1 MGYSIQKVIAIK
13 FLVLFFM
20 TSLEAMAQNTSTRLS
35 ASAAIGIPATLFGVN
50 SKFMGIYAGA
60 ARYSFNKT
68 WSFETKLTAHAFY
81 NNATGNSKKASLDG
95 GASDVLNFRTPT
107 FGLHGIVYYNLHN
120 ILGLDKMPDARW
132 LPFVNL
138 GLGMNWFK
146 PNVGFADG
154 SSSNAKG
161 FDEKYLDYQLG
172 VGTRYY
178 LNHLTDLY
186 AGAAYHFAQTYYI
199 DGIKEKAN
207 PTLDTY
213 LNFYAGLSVKLGA
226 KKHANLIDWAHKNVE
241 KESDE
246 PKDYS
251 KWAIDGSLGLPIL
264 LSPITY
270 RVTGMFGLGL
280 RHSFN
285 NFLSGQFNFLYGN
298 VAGSQAT
305 NGTPPVGSSGYVREF
320 STTLS
325 QITGRMLINIR
336 SMIAEPSNR
345 NMWNHYAVIGAGF
358 TKATGD
364 ATFADNKS
372 VKDAKLSLSPG
383 IQTIIIG
390 YQARKYINA
399 HFDLIAGVD
408 FNYNGSK
415 YIDQAYTNTSID
427 NHLYF
432 NTGATYKIG
441 TSKDREHIDWAY
453 QKYNNYKNRKAVLA
467 QIPVIE
473 KPVTEEPKIEVIPV
487 AEEPAPASEGSV
499 TDSVIAV
506 TQVASPVQDKTVPT
520 APTPELNPSPIN
532 QNVSV
537 PAPASVSLKTTVQAP
552 TITPATVSSA
562 KKFEEKIRNSAY
574 LGQTNNKPK
583 SYIASYDVV
592 PPPYKYNVIVGCYS
606 VNKLTNA
613 KNIQDQL
620 ALKGYSPSIYRSST
634 NSRMLR
640 LAVISTDDKADAI
653 RVLRKARKEIDP
665 GSWIYL
671 YNAQ

>member
-1 MGYSIQKVIAIK
+1 MRYSLQKLIAIK
-13 FLVLFFM
+13 FLLLFFL
-20 TSLEAMAQNTSTRLS
+20 TSTGAMAQNTSPRLS
-35 ASAAIGIPATLFGVN
+35 ASAALGIPATLFGVN
-50 SKFMGIYAGA
+50 SKFMGIYTGA

-68 WSFETKLTAHAFY
+68 WSFETKLTAHTFF
-81 NNATGNSKKASLDG
+81 NNATGNGKKTSLDG
-95 GASDVLNFRTPT
+95 DASDVLTFRTPT
-107 FGLHGIVYYNLHN
+107 YGLNGIVYYNLHN

-138 GLGMNWFK
+138 GIGMYWYK
-146 PNVGFADG
+146 PTVSFADG
-154 SSSNAKG
+154 SGSSASSFG
-161 FDEKYLDYQLG
+161 APYRDYQLG
-172 VGTRYY
+172 AGTRYY
-178 LNHLTDLY
+178 LNHLIDLY
-186 AGAAYHFAQTYYI
+186 AGAEYHFAQTYYL
-199 DGIKEKAN
+199 DGIKEKNN
-207 PTLDTY
+207 PSLDTY

-226 KKHANLIDWAHKNVE
+226 KKHANLIDWAHKNIE
-241 KESDE
+241 KESDD

-251 KWAIDGSLGLPIL
+251 KWAIDGSVGLPIL
-264 LSPITY
+264 LSPVAY

-298 VAGSQAT
+298 VAGNQAT
-305 NGTPPVGSSGYVREF
+305 TGTPMVGSSEYVREF
-320 STTLS
+320 STNLS

-345 NMWNHYAVIGAGF
+345 TMWNHYAVIGAGY

-399 HFDLIAGVD
+399 HFDLIAGID

-415 YIDQAYTNTSID
+415 YLDQAYANTSID
-427 NHLYF
+427 NHLYL
-432 NTGATYKIG
+432 NTGVTYKIG

-453 QKYNNYKNRKAVLA
+453 QNYNNYKNRKTVLE
-467 QIPVIE
+467 QVPVIE

-487 AEEPAPASEGSV
+487 AVETAPASEGSA
-499 TDSVIAV
+499 TDSVMPV
-506 TQVASPVQDKTVPT
+506 SQVAAPAQDKTVPS
-520 APTPELNPSPIN
+520 APAPELKPSPIN
-532 QNVSV
+532 ENVSV
-537 PAPASVSLKTTVQAP
+537 PEPSSVPVKTTVQAP
-552 TITPATVSSA
+552 ATSPAPVSSA
-562 KKFEEKIRNSAY
+562 KKYEAKIRNSSS
-574 LGQTNNKPK
+574 LSQTNNKPK
-583 SYIASYDVV
+583 AYIATYDVV

-606 VNKLTNA
+606 VNKLSIA
-613 KNIQDQL
+613 KNTQDQL